1 MTFFDSATA
10 TPLVPISDDASMSQ
24 SVILDPEMRRIFS
37 LIRRLGQ
44 SSIPILLLGETGAG
58 KEVVADWVHR
68 SSRLGA
74 QPLVKI
80 NCAGLSES
88 VVESE
93 LFGHERGA
101 FTGAVQ
107 ARRGLFECADGGT
120 LFLDELAELPLRTQ
134 AKLLRVL
141 ETGEFCR
148 LGSTQQRKATLRLI
162 AATHRDLS
170 GLIERGEFR
179 RDLYFRLNGASILI
193 PPLRERPLEIVPLAR
208 LFLRRAS
215 RLLGGAE
222 RLLDASAERA
232 LTEYLW
238 PGNVRE
244 LRNVIDC
251 AAALSSEGL
260 VSAPLLTL
268 GRPLHATPTYGVP
281 SGVVGSSEQRGK
293 PAETASAS
301 GVARLRGEIQSFERA
316 QIVSALEQS
325 HGNQTQAAKLLG
337 ISRRTLTNKLNSYGI
352 ERPRKPRAPSE
363 ARLLLLPHAPRRLRP
378 PPSGEVDG

>member
-1 MTFFDSATA
+1 MTFLDSATA
-10 TPLVPISDDASMSQ
+10 TPLMPIPEESSMSQ

-68 SSRLGA
+68 SSHLGA
-74 QPLVKI
+74 RPLLKI

-88 VVESE
+88 VVDSE

-107 ARRGLFECADGGT
+107 ASRGLFECADGGT

-148 LGSTQQRKATLRLI
+148 LGSTQQRKSSIRLI
-162 AATHRDLS
+162 AATHRDLP

-179 RDLYFRLNGASILI
+179 RDLYFRLNGATIVI

-208 LFLRRAS
+208 HFLRRAS

-260 VSAPLLTL
+260 IGAPLLTL
-268 GRPLHATPTYGVP
+268 GRPLHSAPPCLASGILGGGAFRGNPTDSAV
-281 SGVVGSSEQRGK
+281 
-293 PAETASAS
+293 AS
-301 GVARLRGEIQSFERA
+301 GVALLRGEIQSFERA
-316 QIVSALEQS
+316 QIVSALEHS

-337 ISRRTLTNKLNSYGI
+337 ISRRTLTNKLNAYGI
-352 ERPRKPRAPSE
+352 ERPRKARAPSE
-363 ARLLLLPHAPRRLRP
+363 TRLLILPHAPRRLP
-378 PPSGEVDG
+378 PPAGEVDG